1 MTHPRP
7 GRISIVAL
15 ILSLVCLGCAS
26 MRPAS
31 PAVVDRLF
39 TQDHASERTPVR
51 VPKPRHI
58 ETGVASFYGPGF
70 HGRTTASGEI
80 YDQEE
85 MTAAHPTLAFGS
97 RVRVTN
103 LVNGES
109 VVVRVTDRGPYARGR
124 VIDLSVG
131 AARELRFVQRG
142 VTRVRVER
150 IS

>member
-1 MTHPRP
+1 MRHLRP

-15 ILSLVCLGCAS
+15 ISSLAFLGCAT

-31 PAVVDRLF
+31 PEIADRLF
-39 TQDHASERTPVR
+39 TRDHDSAQAAARR
-51 VPKPRHI
+51 KPILI

-70 HGRTTASGEI
+70 HGRTTASGET

-85 MTAAHPTLAFGS
+85 LTAAHPTLAFGS

-103 LVNGES
+103 LANGES

-142 VTRVRVER
+142 VTRVRLER

>member
-1 MTHPRP
+1 MTHLRP
-7 GRISIVAL
+7 GRISFVAL
-15 ILSLVCLGCAS
+15 ILSLACLGCAS

-31 PAVVDRLF
+31 PVLLARLF
-39 TQDHASERTPVR
+39 TQDHAPQRAPAHES
-51 VPKPRHI
+51 KPIHT

-85 MTAAHPTLAFGS
+85 LTAAHPTLAFGS

-103 LVNGES
+103 LANGES
-109 VVVRVTDRGPYARGR
+109 VVVRVTDRGPFARGR

-131 AARELRFVQRG
+131 A
-142 VTRVRVER
+142 
-150 IS
+150 